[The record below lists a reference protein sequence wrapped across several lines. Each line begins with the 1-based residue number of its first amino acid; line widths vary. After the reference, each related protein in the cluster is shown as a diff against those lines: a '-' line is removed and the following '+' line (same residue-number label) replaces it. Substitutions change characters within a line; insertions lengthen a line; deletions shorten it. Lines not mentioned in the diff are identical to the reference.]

1 PAKLLDFGDAHVF
14 GIGSKKICE
23 KKMKYEAV
31 VFDLD
36 GTLLNTLEDLAD
48 CMNATIGEFG
58 YAPQPLENY
67 RYYVG
72 DGVVNL
78 ARRACCDS
86 DISEETIKKIVARN
100 REIYGN
106 GWAVKTRPYSGIP
119 ELLDELAARGVKMS
133 VMSNKPHQFT
143 RLCVE
148 RFFDI
153 DKFVV
158 VQGVMDGI
166 APKPD
171 PAGVDMI
178 VKTIGLPREKFL
190 YLGDTNTDMKTAV
203 AAKMFAVG
211 ATWGFRT
218 AEELLKYGAMK
229 LVDRPEELLKL
240 L

>member
-1 PAKLLDFGDAHVF
+1 
-14 GIGSKKICE
+14 
-23 KKMKYEAV
+23 MNYEAV

-36 GTLLNTLEDLAD
+36 GTLLDTLEDLAD

-58 YAPQPLENY
+58 YAPKPLEKY

-78 ARRACCDS
+78 VIRACEDPN
-86 DISEETIKKIVARN
+86 ISEETVKKIVARN
-100 REIYGN
+100 REIYGK
-106 GWAVKTRPYSGIP
+106 GWAVKTRPYDGVP
-119 ELLDELAARGVKMS
+119 ELLCELASRGVKMS
-133 VMSNKPHQFT
+133 VMSNKPHHFT
-143 RLCVE
+143 QLCVE

-153 DKFVV
+153 SKFVV
-158 VQGVMDGI
+158 VQGVADGI

-171 PAGVDMI
+171 PAGVDLI

-203 AAKMFAVG
+203 AARMFAVG

-218 AEELLKYGAMK
+218 ADELLQYGANK
-229 LVDRPEELLKL
+229 LIDRPEELLKL